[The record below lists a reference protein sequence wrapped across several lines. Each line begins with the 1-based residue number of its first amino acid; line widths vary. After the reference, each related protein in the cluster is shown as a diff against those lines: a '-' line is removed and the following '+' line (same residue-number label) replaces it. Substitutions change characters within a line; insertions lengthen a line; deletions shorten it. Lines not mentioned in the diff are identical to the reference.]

1 MNTVNSLQVGQ
12 MHLFARAEEKGSG
25 EWSTFNAVRED
36 SIGAYRVR
44 VPQKPIVISGP
55 RHILRII
62 YPQLH
67 VAH

>member
-1 MNTVNSLQVGQ
+1 MN
-12 MHLFARAEEKGSG
+12 LFVHPQEKGSG
-25 EWSTFNAVRED
+25 EWSAFNTIRDDTV
-36 SIGAYRVR
+36 GAYRVR